1 MYNFIVNPET
11 GRKVNI
17 NGRLGRKILKKY
29 LMISEIVRNSNKLF
43 NRYQMGGQ
51 NKISYNSKMPTCNHE
66 CLNKIFGNFKAV
78 IKTEVDLR
86 DINDNQNVNATYGTI
101 TPVGI
106 EKLINNL
113 NITNNDTF
121 LDLGSGIGNVV
132 VQFALNSNVKKA
144 RGIEYVKSRYNQSLN
159 YINEFKKEFKN
170 EFNNTNVNIENKDI
184 NNVNINDSSIIFT
197 CSTCFPNSLME
208 TIKRKCENNP
218 NLKYFITQKKL
229 DGETTLK
236 YVGNLYVEC
245 SWNKNCIHHIYTNT
259 NASLKNV

>member
-1 MYNFIVNPET
+1 MYDFIINPET

-43 NRYQMGGQ
+43 NRYQRGGHASEKC
-51 NKISYNSKMPTCNHE
+51 NKE
-66 CLNKIFGNFKAV
+66 CLNRIFGNFKAV
-78 IKTEVDLR
+78 QKTEVDLR
-86 DINDNQNVNATYGTI
+86 DINNNQNVNATYGTI
-101 TPVGI
+101 TPVGV

-113 NITNNDTF
+113 NITSDDTF

-132 VQFALNSNVKKA
+132 VQFALNSNVNKA

-159 YINEFKKEFKN
+159 YISEFKKEFKN
-170 EFNNTNVNIENKDI
+170 ELENTTIDIQNKDI
-184 NNVNINDSSIIFT
+184 NNIDINSSSIIFT

-208 TIKRKCENNP
+208 TIKKKCENNP

-229 DGETTLK
+229 DGETSLK

-245 SWNKNCIHHIYTNT
+245 SWNKNCIQHIYTNT
-259 NASLKNV
+259 NASLKNM